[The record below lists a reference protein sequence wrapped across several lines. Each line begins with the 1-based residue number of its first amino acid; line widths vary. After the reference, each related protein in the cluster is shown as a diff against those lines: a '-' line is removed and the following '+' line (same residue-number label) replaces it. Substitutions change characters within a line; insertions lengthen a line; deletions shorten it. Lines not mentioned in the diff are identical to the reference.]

1 MRHFLSAA
9 LRGVRSDLRVSDSQG
24 AGGYER
30 AGLVEIGQCWSN
42 ADEIEERRDEVAVS
56 GGREGKDSREGREER
71 IEDESEV
78 GFRDLRLRL
87 VVTVGGLVGLGGRVE
102 REREKVMRWWSD
114 LIKGVTERLEGE
126 QALENT
132 RSKTLPAL

>member
-1 MRHFLSAA
+1 MRL
-9 LRGVRSDLRVSDSQG
+9 SDSQG
-24 AGGYER
+24 AGGTER

-42 ADEIEERRDEVAVS
+42 ADETLERNAEVAVS
-56 GGREGKDSREGREER
+56 GAAAWNDSREGREER
-71 IEDESEV
+71 IEDEREE

-87 VVTVGGLVGLGGRVE
+87 VVMVGGLVGLGRWVE
-102 REREKVMRWWSD
+102 REREKVMKWWSD
-114 LIKGVTERLEGE
+114 LSEGVTERLEGE